1 MPVYSVPKTT
11 QILPKL
17 IASKKKTGYLCE
29 EDAKGTKQLTGW
41 VYRDL
46 PSTGNA
52 NGIRGRHTFR
62 IDEQILPGVCIRDL
76 SKYSRVYII
85 DLSKFS
91 RAGIRYLSKYFRV

>member
-1 MPVYSVPKTT
+1 VHKF
-11 QILPKL
+11 
-17 IASKKKTGYLCE
+17 IASQKKKGYQCE
-29 EDAKGTKQLTGW
+29 EGKRTKQLNGW

-76 SKYSRVYII
+76 SKYFRVHIR
-85 DLSKFS
+85 DLSKYCIS
-91 RAGIRYLSKYFRV
+91 ETTSKISASVSEPASEIR